1 MRKFVTA
8 AAAALALTLGFAA
21 PALAG
26 HNDQN
31 NNYPYQGQPQN
42 QAPYANDDH
51 RYSQNDRFEQ
61 RFNDRRYRD
70 YNFDRHNGN
79 FDRWERGWN
88 HDRGFDHQY
97 RHAKPMSLRKLTRA
111 LAYQGFYRARG
122 FQKARWGHGLRAYA
136 FDRHGRP
143 VMVRVNPY
151 NGRIIDVRYI

>member
-8 AAAALALTLGFAA
+8 AATAFALVLGLSA
-21 PALAG
+21 PAFA
-26 HNDQN
+26 DQS
-31 NNYPYQGQPQN
+31 NYPYQGPRPGQN
-42 QAPYANDDH
+42 YNDQYDGQFGGQ
-51 RYSQNDRFEQ
+51 YDDRNEQ

-88 HDRGFDHQY
+88 HDRRFDQQY
-97 RHAKPMSLRKLTRA
+97 RYGKPMSLRKLARA

-122 FQKARWGHGLRAYA
+122 FQQARWGHGWRAYA
-136 FDRHGRP
+136 FDRNGRP

-151 NGRIIDVRYI
+151 NGRVIDVRYI